1 MNNKYKF
8 FWGGVFSNWHPST
21 FVVNDISYNC
31 AEQYMMYMKAMTFGD
46 TNTAALIMKATHPKE
61 QKKLGRQVK
70 NYDDAKWS
78 AVRYDLVKLGVKEKF
93 LQNPLLKAELLK
105 YKEYILVEASPYD
118 KIWGVGYD
126 EANAL
131 NNIDNWGMN
140 LLGKMLTE
148 LSNEL

>member
-31 AEQYMMYMKAMTFGD
+31 AEQYMMHMKAMTFGD
-46 TNTAALIMKATHPKE
+46 TKTASLILTATHPKE
-61 QKKLGRQVK
+61 QKKLGRKVA
-70 NYDDAKWS
+70 NYDETKWAS
-78 AVRYDLVKLGVKEKF
+78 VRYDLVKLGVKEKF

-105 YKEYILVEASPYD
+105 HKGYIYIEASPYD

-131 NNIDNWGMN
+131 NNINDWGMN
-140 LLGKMLTE
+140 LLGNMLTE